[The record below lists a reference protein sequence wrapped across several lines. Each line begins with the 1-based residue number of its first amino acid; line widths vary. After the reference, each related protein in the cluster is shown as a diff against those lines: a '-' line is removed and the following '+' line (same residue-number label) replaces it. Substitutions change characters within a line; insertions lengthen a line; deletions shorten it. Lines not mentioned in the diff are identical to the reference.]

1 MALEP
6 YRLADSTGLGSIRFV
21 SSARSGLR
29 RPSGHYQPMSS
40 PFRHKKKWRKYYR
53 KKAKDSALSAG
64 TLAEKGGTFKS
75 WLPSEE
81 QLRSTGN

>member
-1 MALEP
+1 
-6 YRLADSTGLGSIRFV
+6 
-21 SSARSGLR
+21 
-29 RPSGHYQPMSS
+29 MSS